1 MASRV
6 PGNIVDALARRLSDA
21 LGTAAVDAGGPAL
34 VVRPQDEEGV
44 ATALRLAAEALEGG
58 GSGGHSAVPSAG
70 TTPGGRDGAGAIHLP
85 PLLAI
90 RGRGSKQAWGD
101 LPEGVPIVLETT
113 GLRSGVRHDAD
124 DLVASAPAGLGWA
137 EFQDQLGQAGQWVP
151 LDPPLAGSATVGG
164 VVAAATSGP
173 RRVANGAVRDL
184 VIGARAVLP
193 GGRVIAPG
201 GRVIKNVAGYD
212 LCKVLVGSFGG
223 LAVITEVTFKV
234 LPLPQCR
241 GWVTADFTGLQAAHR
256 AAMAAVNSV
265 LQPSA
270 VQILWTGGRVRVRV
284 DVDGDEA
291 VVARQVRDLEA
302 LLAGAGVTAGAA
314 RAAGAAAAI
323 EVAAEGPLPV
333 ADHRDLLG
341 AVEAA
346 PVSGCAVVRLGVPA
360 AGLAAAWARAR
371 EHLAPLDAAPL
382 RADAAAGL
390 MWWVLPGPPVE
401 AGSPAAERLAEAV
414 ARLDADL
421 RAWTG
426 YAALEAGPT
435 AAHRNLGSRPS
446 AAAELSRRV
455 KAVFDPANMLPS
467 PRLGL

>member
-1 MASRV
+1 
-6 PGNIVDALARRLSDA
+6 
-21 LGTAAVDAGGPAL
+21 
-34 VVRPQDEEGV
+34 
-44 ATALRLAAEALEGG
+44 
-58 GSGGHSAVPSAG
+58 
-70 TTPGGRDGAGAIHLP
+70 
-85 PLLAI
+85 
-90 RGRGSKQAWGD
+90 
-101 LPEGVPIVLETT
+101 
-113 GLRSGVRHDAD
+113 
-124 DLVASAPAGLGWA
+124 
-137 EFQDQLGQAGQWVP
+137 
-151 LDPPLAGSATVGG
+151 
-164 VVAAATSGP
+164 
-173 RRVANGAVRDL
+173 
-184 VIGARAVLP
+184 
-193 GGRVIAPG
+193 
-201 GRVIKNVAGYD
+201 
-212 LCKVLVGSFGG
+212 
-223 LAVITEVTFKV
+223 
-234 LPLPQCR
+234 
-241 GWVTADFTGLQAAHR
+241 
-256 AAMAAVNSV
+256 
-265 LQPSA
+265 
-270 VQILWTGGRVRVRV
+270 V

-390 MWWVLPGPPVE
+390 MWSVLPGPPVE

-467 PRLGL
+467 PRLGLRRPGAPLPG